1 MKSAVF
7 NFSYMK
13 KTLKN
18 IQLVM
23 IQLVW
28 SVKKIL
34 LELKINGQGTYLKMG
49 VSQYEVIEVQYIPLV
64 KSYVVTVPI
73 GRIISAKN
81 ARAWV
86 SMDFT

>member
-18 IQLVM
+18 IQLVR

-28 SVKKIL
+28 SAKKIL
-34 LELKINGQGTYLKMG
+34 LDSRNMFVLYLKMG
-49 VSQYEVIEVQYIPLV
+49 VSQYEVIEVYLLS
-64 KSYVVTVPI
+64 K
-73 GRIISAKN
+73 
-81 ARAWV
+81 V
-86 SMDFT
+86 SQI

>member
-49 VSQYEVIEVQYIPLV
+49 VSQYEVIEVQWC
-64 KSYVVTVPI
+64 SY
-73 GRIISAKN
+73 
-81 ARAWV
+81 
-86 SMDFT
+86 

>member
-18 IQLVM
+18 IQLVR

-28 SVKKIL
+28 SAKKIL
-34 LELKINGQGTYLKMG
+34 LDSRSMFVPYLKMG
-49 VSQYEVIEVQYIPLV
+49 VSQYEVIEV
-64 KSYVVTVPI
+64 
-73 GRIISAKN
+73 
-81 ARAWV
+81 
-86 SMDFT
+86 

>member
-1 MKSAVF
+1 MRSAVF

-18 IQLVM
+18 IQLVR

-34 LELKINGQGTYLKMG
+34 LELKINGQGPYLKMG
-49 VSQYEVIEVQYIPLV
+49 VSQYEVIEVLTQFIHLQFKIFVQVGHETTYASKVWIL
-64 KSYVVTVPI
+64 
-73 GRIISAKN
+73 
-81 ARAWV
+81 
-86 SMDFT
+86 

>member
-49 VSQYEVIEVQYIPLV
+49 VSQYEVIEVQCTLLV
-64 KSYVVTVPI
+64 L
-73 GRIISAKN
+73 
-81 ARAWV
+81 
-86 SMDFT
+86 MDFCPV

>member
-7 NFSYMK
+7 SFSYMK

-49 VSQYEVIEVQYIPLV
+49 VSQYEVIEVQYIPTHFLD
-64 KSYVVTVPI
+64 
-73 GRIISAKN
+73 RILDSK
-81 ARAWV
+81 
-86 SMDFT
+86 

>member
-18 IQLVM
+18 IQLVR

-28 SVKKIL
+28 SAKKIL
-34 LELKINGQGTYLKMG
+34 LDSRNMFVPYLKMG
-49 VSQYEVIEVQYIPLV
+49 VSQYEVIEVYLLS
-64 KSYVVTVPI
+64 K
-73 GRIISAKN
+73 
-81 ARAWV
+81 V
-86 SMDFT
+86 SQI

>member
-7 NFSYMK
+7 SFSYMK

-49 VSQYEVIEVQYIPLV
+49 VSQYEVIEVQYIPQ
-64 KSYVVTVPI
+64 
-73 GRIISAKN
+73 
-81 ARAWV
+81 
-86 SMDFT
+86 